1 MSVGAALQGR
11 GIACFVLKAL
21 FCCCGICNAGSAHF
35 VRNTRQPN
43 GTTILRNRLLAAYGW
58 RVVSIQAISKP
69 LNLHRVVA
77 EILGSLVSSAQQS

>member
-1 MSVGAALQGR
+1 M
-11 GIACFVLKAL
+11 
-21 FCCCGICNAGSAHF
+21 
-35 VRNTRQPN
+35 RNTRQPN

-77 EILGSLVSSAQQS
+77 EILQSLAGAQQQ